1 MKFSEA
7 LRIRIKEL
15 CGEYH
20 MNPSGLSQKAC
31 GNSTISSFMS
41 KDQET
46 LYMPTIYSICLALN
60 LSKSSSI
67 LNASTILMKSTRSAI
82 SIKSR
87 NKGKRGS

>member
-60 LSKSSSI
+60 GLNLSLKEFFDSQCFDDI
-67 LNASTILMKSTRSAI
+67 DEINEI
-82 SIKSR
+82 R
-87 NKGKRGS
+87 NQNQKPE

>member
-20 MNPSGLSQKAC
+20 MNPSTLSQKAC

-60 LSKSSSI
+60 LSLKEFFDSQCFDDI
-67 LNASTILMKSTRSAI
+67 DELNEI
-82 SIKSR
+82 R
-87 NKGKRGS
+87 NQNQKPE

>member
-20 MNPSGLSQKAC
+20 MNPSGLSQKNFLKKAC

-60 LSKSSSI
+60 LSLKEFFDSQCFDDI
-67 LNASTILMKSTRSAI
+67 DEINEI
-82 SIKSR
+82 R
-87 NKGKRGS
+87 NQYQKPE

>member
-1 MKFSEA
+1 MKFIEA

-15 CGEYH
+15 CGEYDL
-20 MNPSGLSQKAC
+20 NPSTLSQKAC

-60 LSKSSSI
+60 LSLKEFFDSQCFDDI
-67 LNASTILMKSTRSAI
+67 DEINEI
-82 SIKSR
+82 R
-87 NKGKRGS
+87 NQHQSPQ

>member
-20 MNPSGLSQKAC
+20 MNPSTLSQKAC

-46 LYMPTIYSICLALN
+46 LYMPTIYSICLSLN
-60 LSKSSSI
+60 LALKEVFDSQFFDDI
-67 LNASTILMKSTRSAI
+67 DEINEI
-82 SIKSR
+82 R
-87 NKGKRGS
+87 NQNQKPE